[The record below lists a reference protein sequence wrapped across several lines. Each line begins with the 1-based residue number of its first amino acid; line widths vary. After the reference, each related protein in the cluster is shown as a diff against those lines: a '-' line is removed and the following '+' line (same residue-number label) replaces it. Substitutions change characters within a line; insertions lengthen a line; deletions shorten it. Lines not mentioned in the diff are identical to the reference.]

1 MKTYSICII
10 GGGPSGMMAGLS
22 AAKNLNNG
30 KTIAIIEKN
39 NDLGQKLLLTGGGRC
54 NITNEKP
61 IKDQL
66 KLYEEKNF
74 LKPSFYTLTNT
85 DLLEIFENKEV
96 TFKTEDNG
104 RIFPT
109 TDDAHIIKGVLKEYL
124 ENFKVNL
131 IVNTTVKS
139 INLKDSKF
147 QIQTNNEEY
156 QCDKLIITTG
166 GIAYPNTG
174 SNGDG
179 YIFAET
185 LTHSI
190 SPIKPGLVSLNIDD
204 NHLHKLAGVQLS
216 NVTVSF
222 KDKKKKISK
231 TGDIL
236 ISHKGLTGPAI
247 IDLSNEIMKKSNYD
261 ILNNATDL
269 DEIKISVDLKPK
281 LTENQLKEKIT
292 KDMPNHGKTK
302 VKNYMQK
309 LMTNSFIGYFLNQAQ
324 VSSNKTMSNLTRKD
338 KNRIVNNLKHF
349 PFIVSGI
356 FKEDAK
362 VTIGGVKI
370 DEINNKTLES
380 KLNEGLYFAGEILEP
395 AGPTGGYNLQLCFS
409 TGYLAGL
416 SASKS
421 LK

>member
-147 QIQTNNEEY
+147 QIQTNNEE
-156 QCDKLIITTG
+156 
-166 GIAYPNTG
+166 
-174 SNGDG
+174 
-179 YIFAET
+179 
-185 LTHSI
+185 
-190 SPIKPGLVSLNIDD
+190 
-204 NHLHKLAGVQLS
+204 
-216 NVTVSF
+216 
-222 KDKKKKISK
+222 
-231 TGDIL
+231 
-236 ISHKGLTGPAI
+236 
-247 IDLSNEIMKKSNYD
+247 
-261 ILNNATDL
+261 
-269 DEIKISVDLKPK
+269 
-281 LTENQLKEKIT
+281 
-292 KDMPNHGKTK
+292 
-302 VKNYMQK
+302 
-309 LMTNSFIGYFLNQAQ
+309 
-324 VSSNKTMSNLTRKD
+324 
-338 KNRIVNNLKHF
+338 
-349 PFIVSGI
+349 
-356 FKEDAK
+356 
-362 VTIGGVKI
+362 
-370 DEINNKTLES
+370 
-380 KLNEGLYFAGEILEP
+380 
-395 AGPTGGYNLQLCFS
+395 
-409 TGYLAGL
+409 
-416 SASKS
+416 
-421 LK
+421 